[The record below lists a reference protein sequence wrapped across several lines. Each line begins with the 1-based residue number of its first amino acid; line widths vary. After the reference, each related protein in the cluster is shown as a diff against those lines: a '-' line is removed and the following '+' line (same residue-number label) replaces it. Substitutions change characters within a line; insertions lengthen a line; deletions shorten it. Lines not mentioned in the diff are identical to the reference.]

1 MLHQLSCHLGNTTA
15 VKSGQDEVIRA
26 VKTACR
32 KLSWRRLY
40 RSAFFVAPRL
50 SPTESPSMLCC
61 LMLFKTKLS
70 NNNRIKLL

>member
-26 VKTACR
+26 IKTACR
-32 KLSWRRLY
+32 KLSLRY
-40 RSAFFVAPRL
+40 RSAYFVAPRL
-50 SPTESPSMLCC
+50 SPTEFLSMLCC
-61 LMLFKTKLS
+61 LMLLKTKLS